1 MGWGGED
8 YRLTI
13 MGKSKRSRRKPFKRS
28 ADAPAAAFP
37 LQDGAAIFVI
47 AVVVFIVFA
56 NSIGNQFA
64 FDDKQIIV
72 QNQLITSLKNI
83 PRILG
88 LTSGHIAYRPIR
100 DLSYTIDYFFFGLNP
115 VGYHL
120 FNIFYH
126 IVASIFAYLA
136 LRLLTKSDRIALFG
150 AILFAVHP
158 VQTDSVTYLSGRRD
172 VLCGLFYLMGFYYFL
187 KYRRDGRHKY
197 IVIAFAAYLL
207 GMFSK
212 EMAVTLPAIFFAYDF
227 VINLQE
233 GPFYRKIPST
243 IYRVFARYRV
253 LYPGL
258 FTVAGLFVFY
268 KVVIN
273 NPSLAKGYYGGDFT
287 NDMLT
292 AATIFAY
299 YIKLLVFPLT
309 LSADYSYN
317 AFPVSTSLFEP
328 ATLFSVLFLLALFV
342 LIVALLTEKNRL
354 LAFGGM
360 WFFITLLPVAQI
372 FPHHE
377 LMAVHYLYI
386 PMFGFVLVV
395 AALFDRALTAFPQ
408 RRAIYAGFVLIALLL
423 SVRTIVRNGDW
434 KNDLTLWTTTVAT
447 SPNCARARNN
457 LGQALVAAG
466 DPAAAIA
473 QYRQALEIK
482 PAYPEVYCNLGVA
495 YAALGKHELAKSQF
509 EKALRQDPDF
519 APAYYNLGVY
529 YAERGE
535 LQEALRLFKKTVA
548 IRPGLISAHFNL
560 GLAYDKLDDKN
571 RALQQFRLILTMN
584 PDTAIADKTK
594 AMISKLETE

>member
-1 MGWGGED
+1 
-8 YRLTI
+8 
-13 MGKSKRSRRKPFKRS
+13 MGKSKRSRRQPCRRS
-28 ADAPAAAFP
+28 ADVPAAAFP
-37 LQDGAAIFVI
+37 IKDGAAIFLI

-72 QNQLITSLKNI
+72 QNHLITSLKNI

-88 LTSGHIAYRPIR
+88 LTTGHIAYRPIR
-100 DLSYTIDYFFFGLNP
+100 DISYTIDYFFFGLNP

-126 IVASIFAYLA
+126 VVASIFAYLA
-136 LRLLTKSDRIALFG
+136 LALLTKNDRIALLG
-150 AILFAVHP
+150 ALLFAVHP

-187 KYRRDGRHKY
+187 KYRQQARYKY
-197 IVIAFAAYLL
+197 ILIAFAAYLL

-227 VINLQE
+227 VMNLQQ
-233 GPFYRKIPST
+233 GSFYKKIPST
-243 IYRVFARYRV
+243 IHKVFIKYKI

-258 FTVAGLFVFY
+258 FAVAGLFVFY

-273 NPSLAKGYYGGDFT
+273 NPSHAKGYYGGDFS

-292 AATIFAY
+292 MATVFAH

-309 LSADYSYN
+309 LNADYSYN

-328 ATLFSVLFLLALFV
+328 ATFFSVLLLLALFA
-342 LIVALLTEKNRL
+342 LIVVLLTERNRL

-377 LMAVHYLYI
+377 LMAEHYLYI
-386 PMFGFVLVV
+386 PVFGFVVVV
-395 AALFDRALTAFPQ
+395 AILFDRALAVLPQ
-408 RRAIYAGFVLIALLL
+408 RRAIYAGFMLVAVLL

-434 KNDLTLWTTTVAT
+434 KNDLTLWTKTVAT

-457 LGQALVAAG
+457 LGRALNAAG
-466 DPAAAIA
+466 DPAAAILQFQEA
-473 QYRQALEIK
+473 IKIK
-482 PAYPEVYCNLGVA
+482 PDYPEAYCNLGVA
-495 YAALGKHELAKSQF
+495 YAKLDRHEQAKAQF
-509 EKALRQDPDF
+509 EKALHLDPRF
-519 APAYYNLGVY
+519 GPAYYNLGVY
-529 YAERGE
+529 FAGKGE
-535 LQEALRLFKKTVA
+535 PQKALPLFQKA
-548 IRPGLISAHFNL
+548 IAIQPGFISAHFNL
-560 GLAYDKLDDKN
+560 GVAYDKLDDKH
-571 RALQQFRLILTMN
+571 RALEQFRQILTMN
-584 PDTAIADKTK
+584 PDPVMMQQSKI
-594 AMISKLETE
+594 MISKLEGE